1 MAYIYGHYKKDTGEL
16 FYVGK
21 GSGKRAWSK
30 SRNKHWHNVV
40 NKHGYVVK
48 ILEDGLTDEQ
58 AFSREREL
66 IAEVGLNN
74 LTNML
79 DGGQGLTVKDA
90 QRRLQD
96 TEFRNRFTQAM
107 REKVHQNPEWKQKIS
122 ESVKKLHQDPE
133 WKQKISESVKKLH
146 QDPEWKQK
154 NLEANRKRVQNPE
167 YRKRLS
173 ESVKRYWEQKRL
185 MKS

>member
-16 FYVGK
+16 FYVEK

-133 WKQKISESVKKLH
+133 WKQK
-146 QDPEWKQK
+146 